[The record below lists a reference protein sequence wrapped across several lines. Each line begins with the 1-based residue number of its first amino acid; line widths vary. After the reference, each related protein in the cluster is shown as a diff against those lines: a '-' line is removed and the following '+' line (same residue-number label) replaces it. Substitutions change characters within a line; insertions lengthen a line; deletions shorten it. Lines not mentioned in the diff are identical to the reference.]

1 MQVVT
6 TTRELSRSSESVCVC
21 VCVCALTQIQ
31 AGKEFCDLSFYSVGF
46 LKSHFRVSVGKLFK
60 KKRLLFFSHMRAQK
74 EENTTKHTNKRMTT
88 TTTTENNASGE
99 EEPPFPSSEKWTI
112 GEPNTPY
119 ELNPDNTAK
128 DPVAFRDALLRDE
141 EKRPEIEKEKD
152 LAVHLLGED
161 VGKFQECLKD
171 FIGKVSS
178 SSAAAA
184 ALSANVVLF
193 CFASSSSSSSLRPA
207 FVNFFLK
214 SFQR

>member
-1 MQVVT
+1 M
-6 TTRELSRSSESVCVC
+6 R
-21 VCVCALTQIQ
+21 A
-31 AGKEFCDLSFYSVGF
+31 
-46 LKSHFRVSVGKLFK
+46 K
-60 KKRLLFFSHMRAQK
+60 KKRD
-74 EENTTKHTNKRMTT
+74 TTKRNKTMT
-88 TTTTENNASGE
+88 TTTTENNASE
-99 EEPPFPSSEKWTI
+99 EERPSEKWTI

-178 SSAAAA
+178 SSSSAAT
-184 ALSANVVLF
+184 NVVLC
-193 CFASSSSSSSLRPA
+193 CFASSSSSLRPT
-207 FVNFFLK
+207 L
-214 SFQR
+214 

>member
-1 MQVVT
+1 M
-6 TTRELSRSSESVCVC
+6 
-21 VCVCALTQIQ
+21 
-31 AGKEFCDLSFYSVGF
+31 
-46 LKSHFRVSVGKLFK
+46 
-60 KKRLLFFSHMRAQK
+60 LFFSHMRAKK
-74 EENTTKHTNKRMTT
+74 EENTTKHTNRTMT